1 MSKKKV
7 LAKVKPEQDRATSV
21 LHEIMAGDPVRIA
34 LSIFLGFIIGAVF
47 MVVFDKNVVKAWSDF
62 GADPIYALSTV
73 WWTIQDGYGAL
84 FRGSI
89 FNFNANDLIA
99 AIRPFTETL
108 RFAAPLIMAGLG
120 VALTFRVGL
129 FNIGATGQIL
139 VGLAGSTFVATR
151 LEMPIIIHMLVAVLA
166 AVVCAMVW
174 GIIVGVL
181 KARTGAHEVIVT
193 IMLNYVALSLFTYL
207 LRQPNLLLEENGG
220 GTPKSDNPDGTARL
234 GLLFGDEFQLHY
246 GLIFAVLATVFYWWL
261 MEKSAFGFRFR
272 MVGHNPSAARAAGIK
287 VENTFVWALAISAGF
302 SGLAAA
308 NQGLSVDGGL
318 TTSIEAGIGFDAI
331 TVALLG
337 GSRAGG
343 VVMAGLLFGAFKA
356 GSPTMQVAGVSP
368 EVLGVVKALIV
379 LFIAAPPIIRAF
391 YRLPVPGP
399 KVFEAAKKAKE
410 AKVIK

>member
-1 MSKKKV
+1 
-7 LAKVKPEQDRATSV
+7 
-21 LHEIMAGDPVRIA
+21 
-34 LSIFLGFIIGAVF
+34 
-47 MVVFDKNVVKAWSDF
+47 
-62 GADPIYALSTV
+62 
-73 WWTIQDGYGAL
+73 
-84 FRGSI
+84 
-89 FNFNANDLIA
+89 
-99 AIRPFTETL
+99 
-108 RFAAPLIMAGLG
+108 
-120 VALTFRVGL
+120 
-129 FNIGATGQIL
+129 
-139 VGLAGSTFVATR
+139 
-151 LEMPIIIHMLVAVLA
+151 MPIIIHMLAAVFA

-174 GIIVGVL
+174 GMIVGVL

-207 LRQPNLLLEENGG
+207 LRQPNLLLEEGGG
-220 GTPKSDNPDGTARL
+220 GTPKSDNPDDTARL
-234 GLLFGDEFQLHY
+234 GLLFGPDFQLHY
-246 GLIFAVLATVFYWWL
+246 GLIFAVLSVVFYWWL
-261 MEKSAFGFRFR
+261 MEKSTFGFRFR
-272 MVGHNPSAARAAGIK
+272 MVGHNPSAAKAAGIK

-356 GSPTMQVAGVSP
+356 GSATMQVAGVSP

-391 YRLPVPGP
+391 YRLPAPGI
-399 KVFEAAKKAKE
+399 KVIEATKKAKE